1 LGLRKQFS
9 NMFAFNLGYNLQ
21 WADRGS
27 NSAHRRDV
35 WPDSVF
41 VMNGH
46 YWNSYTFDPTTG
58 AEIPVAL
65 SASDRDKFA
74 AAANAA
80 IRSRQSNID
89 RRSAWAW
96 IPWLSHYSSG
106 GRPLF
111 DGTLDASEYGS
122 DDADFWQRVTSNPN
136 YPGSGEGNLLV
147 AHNQETGERRPL
159 DRDRRAFGSMTFLF
173 ATPADFGPWAGQAL
187 GNLRANLVYRI
198 FTGTRFSFTG
208 LAKGIDSFEYG
219 PMHTRM
225 DFNAEKQIGASSN
238 ASVTLAVEVFNLFNQ
253 KDARQDPESGTQVD
267 MDEIRW
273 QQYGI
278 TGLEPTSGDFNTYG
292 EVNDITN
299 YMDRPRELNFSVRI
313 KF

>member
-1 LGLRKQFS
+1 
-9 NMFAFNLGYNLQ
+9 
-21 WADRGS
+21 
-27 NSAHRRDV
+27 
-35 WPDSVF
+35 
-41 VMNGH
+41 MNGH
-46 YWNSYTFDPTTG
+46 YWNEYTFDPTTG

-74 AAANAA
+74 AAANQA
-80 IRSRQSNID
+80 IRNRQGNID
-89 RRSAWAW
+89 GRSAWAW
-96 IPWLSHYSSG
+96 IPWLSHYSAG

-122 DDADFWQRVTSNPN
+122 DDADFWQRITSNPN
-136 YPGSGEGNLLV
+136 YPGTGEANLLV
-147 AHNQETGERRPL
+147 AHNQETGEREPIN
-159 DRDRRAFGSMTFLF
+159 RDRRAFGSMTFLF

-198 FTGTRFSFTG
+198 YTGTRFEFTG

-225 DFNAEKQIGASSN
+225 DLNAEKQIGASSN

-253 KDARQDPESGTQVD
+253 KDTSQRVASRGPTDDLDVD

-278 TGLEPTSGDFNTYG
+278 DGLEPTSGDFNTYG
-292 EVNDITN
+292 EVNDISN
-299 YMDRPRELNFSVRI
+299 YLDRPRELNFSLRI